1 MKKTFN
7 SILIAFALILAFL
20 PKIWSQTSCLPE
32 GITFTTQEEIDNF
45 PVNYPGC
52 TEIEGGLLISG
63 PNIIRLD
70 SLYQIK
76 SIGEHF
82 QIIGTQIESL
92 NGLQNLYPDYFII
105 RENNKLKSLVG
116 LEHLDSINFL
126 SIILNDSLK
135 DLKGLDNLV
144 HVRELTVQENYALIS
159 LVGLEKLK
167 SVVTVLSFA
176 WLNIPNFHDLV
187 ALESIGILHIWSCNQ
202 IQDLSGLENLVK
214 LNSATLLYNE
224 NLINLFGISAIKNLN
239 TLWIK
244 DNDKLLDLNGLDS
257 IQSIGT
263 FQIIGCQI
271 LENIN
276 QIANTKLETRLIIKD
291 NPELIFCSLSNVCD
305 LLFKSPENVTI
316 ENNSE
321 NCFNIGSVALACG
334 ARALTVQT
342 KVANN
347 TQCDSVNSFI
357 KNEFSINMHQGER
370 HSAQSPKD
378 QSPVVFYTNSNDLI
392 FINFLN
398 APPRNWSLC
407 NDTLWIDPTQYG
419 DTIHADFL
427 LQPVVDCPELS
438 VDISLPPSFRGC
450 LVTSDMQVR
459 TQNTGTVP
467 AKNVQLAVVLPF
479 DLMEVESV
487 SPLPIS
493 QNGDTLFFALGDL
506 DIFEVT
512 DVNLTVRARCDT
524 FLLDHT
530 ICIEA
535 FASMDNP
542 CPPSPPVG
550 SLIQTTASC
559 LGNDIVRFTLTNIG
573 DEPTSTPHQYFIIE
587 DVVVLMTQEFDLD
600 VLESMFVDVD
610 ATGSTFRMEATK
622 LPDGTLT
629 AAALEGCGGFTPGLI
644 NAFWLDEGYSHYDI
658 GCRQVTLAYDPNDKM
673 AIPSGVG
680 PEHLLAANRPIE
692 YTIRFQNTGTD
703 TAYRVLLTDILPPE
717 LDVNSFRP
725 GFASHAYTWEI
736 RGLDTLEVLFF
747 PIALPDSAAS
757 QEGSQG
763 FFTFSMDQQPNLPT
777 GSMIQN
783 TASIIFDFNPPIITN
798 TVFHTIGQL
807 TVSID
812 HPQLQAGL
820 WKLQGNPMAN
830 QAIFRSTV
838 AIPGAKRFELYDL
851 MGHAVRQEV
860 FHGDEYLFTRGML
873 RGGMYIFRLIDG
885 EGRQFTGKIIL
896 AE

>member
-1 MKKTFN
+1 MKKTLI
-7 SILIAFALILAFL
+7 SALLTLIAFFPSISKSL
-20 PKIWSQTSCLPE
+20 SQTPCQVGYHVMSTQAQVDSFPSLFPNCPE
-32 GITFTTQEEIDNF
+32 FYGTIQIYGDN
-45 PVNYPGC
+45 
-52 TEIEGGLLISG
+52 IE
-63 PNIIRLD
+63 NLD
-70 SLYQIK
+70 SLYI
-76 SIGEHF
+76 
-82 QIIGTQIESL
+82 
-92 NGLQNLYPDYFII
+92 
-105 RENNKLKSLVG
+105 
-116 LEHLDSINFL
+116 LDS
-126 SIILNDSLK
+126 
-135 DLKGLDNLV
+135 
-144 HVRELTVQENYALIS
+144 LI
-159 LVGLEKLK
+159 G
-167 SVVTVLSFA
+167 
-176 WLNIPNFHDLV
+176 
-187 ALESIGILHIWSCNQ
+187 ALEILDTDLT
-202 IQDLSGLENLVK
+202 DLSGLNSLVHSDAIFLWNNPKLVSLDGLNNL
-214 LNSATLLYNE
+214 SSFETLRIWYNAQ
-224 NLINLFGISAIKNLN
+224 LSDISAI
-239 TLWIK
+239 
-244 DNDKLLDLNGLDS
+244 DRPLDS
-257 IQSIGT
+257 IKAIWIEG
-263 FQIIGCQI
+263 
-271 LENIN
+271 
-276 QIANTKLETRLIIKD
+276 
-291 NPELIFCSLSNVCD
+291 NPELNYCAILPFCEYYVTKCIFGDACAISIEENGDGCESLEAFIVNCGIDEVQINLETFKANVSDCSNSILSIIHPGVGVNIQYGIYSFTVP
-305 LLFKSPENVTI
+305 LTHIKQFPLFNYQYEPVKIIPKLFAKNNWELCQDTI
-316 ENNSE
+316 
-321 NCFNIGSVALACG
+321 NI
-334 ARALTVQT
+334 
-342 KVANN
+342 NP
-347 TQCDSVNSFI
+347 
-357 KNEFSINMHQGER
+357 
-370 HSAQSPKD
+370 AQ
-378 QSPVVFYTNSNDLI
+378 FG
-392 FINFLN
+392 
-398 APPRNWSLC
+398 
-407 NDTLWIDPTQYG
+407 DTLY
-419 DTIHADFL
+419 ADIL
-427 LQPVVDCPELS
+427 LRPLIDCPELK
-438 VDISLPPSFRGC
+438 VDLGLPPNFRGC

-493 QNGDTLFFALGDL
+493 QNGDTLFFALGGL

-622 LPDGTLT
+622 LPDGPLT
-629 AAALEGCGGFTPGLI
+629 ATALEGCGGFTPGLI

-658 GCRQVTLAYDPNDKM
+658 GCRQVSLAYDPNDKM

-725 GFASHAYTWEI
+725 GFASHDYTWEI

-763 FFTFSMDQQPNLPT
+763 FFTFSMDQQPDLPS

-838 AIPGAKRFELYDL
+838 DIPGAKRFELYDL